1 MVKFKSILGR
11 GEKASIENITSDF
24 VSLAS
29 HQLRTPLSAIKWNT
43 EILINQKGGRLS
55 PGQLKYLREIYRSN
69 ERAISLVNDLLD
81 VSRIQEGQIHLELR
95 LTKVEEVVEEV
106 ISELSPEIK
115 AKRISINFEIING
128 PLPKV
133 ETDREKLKRILSN
146 LLSNAIRYTLPPGR
160 VRITLK
166 RELKFLKIE
175 IADSGIGIS
184 EADQPKVFE
193 KFFRSPKALKFSPDG
208 TGLGLFIVKSLT
220 QALGGKIGFES
231 EEGKGT
237 KFYVTLPLKSK

>member
-1 MVKFKSILGR
+1 MKFKNILGKEER
-11 GEKASIENITSDF
+11 ASIESITSDF

-43 EILINQKGGRLS
+43 EILINRRGGRLS
-55 PGQLKYLREIYRSN
+55 PRQLQYLREIYRSN

-95 LTKVEEVVEEV
+95 STKVEEVVEEV
-106 ISELSPEIK
+106 ISEFNPEIK
-115 AKRISINFEIING
+115 AARISINFEIING

-146 LLSNAIRYTLPPGR
+146 LLSNAVRYTVPQGR
-160 VRITLK
+160 VRITL
-166 RELKFLKIE
+166 RRDPRFLQIE
-175 IADSGIGIS
+175 FVDSGIGI
-184 EADQPKVFE
+184 AKIDQPKIFK

-220 QALGGKIGFES
+220 RALGGKIVFRS
-231 EEGKGT
+231 QEGRGT
-237 KFYVTLPLKSK
+237 TFVLTLPFKS